1 MENTSYSYDIARCA
15 LEMGAI
21 RLSPEKPFCWASGYY
36 MPIYND
42 NRTLLGDWRARELVA
57 KAFEEI
63 LSKLGYDPDNI
74 AGTSTAGI
82 PHATTLA
89 DRLKKPVSYI
99 RSSSKDHGL
108 QNQIEGLGR
117 ANGYEGKNVV
127 LIEDLI
133 STGMSSIKAVKA
145 IQEANGKVP
154 YCLAIFSYG
163 TDQGK
168 EAFASLDPACK
179 PVTILDYNYVIPIAK
194 EIGYIKPE
202 QEAMLLEWSA
212 SPFTWGEKHGW
223 KKEER

>member
-117 ANGYEGKNVV
+117 IADVQA
-127 LIEDLI
+127 L
-133 STGMSSIKAVKA
+133 
-145 IQEANGKVP
+145 
-154 YCLAIFSYG
+154 
-163 TDQGK
+163 
-168 EAFASLDPACK
+168 
-179 PVTILDYNYVIPIAK
+179 YVAHV
-194 EIGYIKPE
+194 
-202 QEAMLLEWSA
+202 QAALQ
-212 SPFTWGEKHGW
+212 
-223 KKEER
+223 